1 MDSESS
7 RPATST
13 EKAVEMRERR
23 RKAGVVQINFFV
35 REEDKPAIVRAM
47 RDYTDLAW
55 LALYD
60 AGAVLHGANEAR
72 AADIRARLKLA
83 SPETL
88 SQLEHKEK

>member
-1 MDSESS
+1 
-7 RPATST
+7 
-13 EKAVEMRERR
+13 MRERR

-35 REEDKPAIVRAM
+35 REEDKPAIIKAM

-72 AADIRARLKLA
+72 AADIRIRLGLA
-83 SPETL
+83 PSAGVSLAER
-88 SQLEHKEK
+88 KEK

>member
-1 MDSESS
+1 MSAETPK
-7 RPATST
+7 PATST
-13 EKAVEMRERR
+13 EKAIEMRERR

-35 REEDKPAIVRAM
+35 REEDKPAIVKAM

-72 AADIRARLKLA
+72 AADIRTRLGLVP
-83 SPETL
+83 SLPPSQPEN
-88 SQLEHKEK
+88 KAP